1 MKTAEQLVMEAVIVQ
16 CEAEQKACVD
26 AGLSS
31 LADGWARIEAALR
44 RAQDRV
50 YATLSATPE
59 YALALQGYPQAL
71 AESAALVQLLQVVK
85 QYLPTL
91 LVLVG
96 AGGIL

>member
-1 MKTAEQLVMEAVIVQ
+1 MRTPLQLVMEAV
-16 CEAEQKACVD
+16 AEQCDVERQACLE
-26 AGLSS
+26 AGLDG
-31 LADGWARIEAALR
+31 LADGWVRIEAALR

-50 YATLSATPE
+50 YGTLSATPE